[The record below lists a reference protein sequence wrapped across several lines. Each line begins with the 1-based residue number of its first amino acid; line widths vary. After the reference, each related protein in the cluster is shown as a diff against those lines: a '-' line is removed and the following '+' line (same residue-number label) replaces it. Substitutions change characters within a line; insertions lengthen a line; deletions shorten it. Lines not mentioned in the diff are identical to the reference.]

1 MEQQHGCL
9 KEEQIDRLMAWV
21 DGNGKPGLR
30 MEVAEIHKD
39 ISSINESLGSLATNV
54 SALVKYQDSLITI
67 DNLKQKRRLNA
78 WQRTAIVISAIFG
91 FSTLGFKII
100 EFIIN
105 N

>member
-1 MEQQHGCL
+1 MEHGCL
-9 KEEQIDRLMAWV
+9 KEEQIEKLMLWV

-30 MEVAEIHKD
+30 MDVAAIQKD
-39 ISSINESLGSLATNV
+39 ISSINDSISSLATNV

-67 DNLKQKRRLNA
+67 DTMKQKRRLNA
-78 WQRTAIVISAIFG
+78 WQRTAIVITAIFG
-91 FSTLGFKII
+91 FTTLGFKII

>member
-1 MEQQHGCL
+1 MEQHACL
-9 KEEQIDRLMAWV
+9 KEEQIERLMAWV

-30 MEVAEIHKD
+30 MDVAAIQKD
-39 ISSINESLGSLATNV
+39 ISAINDSLGSLATNV
-54 SALVKYQDSLITI
+54 SALVKYQDSLETI

-78 WQRTAIVISAIFG
+78 WQRTAIVITAITGMSMLALKF
-91 FSTLGFKII
+91 F